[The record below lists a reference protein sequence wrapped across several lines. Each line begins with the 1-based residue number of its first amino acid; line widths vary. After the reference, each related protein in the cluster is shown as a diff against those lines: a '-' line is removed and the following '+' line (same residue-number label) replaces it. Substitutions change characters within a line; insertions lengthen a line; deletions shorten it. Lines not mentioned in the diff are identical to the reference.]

1 MEVQYTSI
9 EIPRLELEGK
19 QFRQL
24 RTENGIEP
32 QLLHLERVLKR
43 GDDGHVIRR
52 SLDLRFYDAE
62 NFQISEAG
70 IEYFRPIFGDL
81 PESFQYPDLN
91 IQYI

>member
-1 MEVQYTSI
+1 MATVM
-9 EIPRLELEGK
+9 
-19 QFRQL
+19 

-32 QLLHLERVLKR
+32 QLLHLEKVLAR

-70 IEYFRPIFGDL
+70 IDYFRPIFGGL
-81 PESFQYPDLN
+81 PELFSYPDLS

>member
-1 MEVQYTSI
+1 M
-9 EIPRLELEGK
+9 
-19 QFRQL
+19 

-43 GDDGHVIRR
+43 DEDGRVIRR
-52 SLDLRFYDAE
+52 SLDLRFYNAE
-62 NFQISEAG
+62 SFRISEAG
-70 IEYFRPIFGDL
+70 IEYFRPIFGNL